1 MSIWMVHVFGLEPVQ
16 DNRWYQINKSWN
28 VCPNRKGYIFNYLK
42 TAFHMDWLA
51 MRSESDQV
59 GYYQSMVNLEG
70 LWEGIERIF
79 EKLYQNAC
87 RIVYMLEKHMESR
100 MGRRT
105 VGKNYAEREKQLLE
119 CIAPKRQYLNPND
132 EAAASKKQKN
142 ISEQQRRKREK
153 KKRSSP
159 S

>member
-1 MSIWMVHVFGLEPVQ
+1 
-16 DNRWYQINKSWN
+16 
-28 VCPNRKGYIFNYLK
+28 
-42 TAFHMDWLA
+42 MDWLA
-51 MRSESDQV
+51 MRSEFDQV
-59 GYYQSMVNLEG
+59 GYYQSMVNLKG

-79 EKLYQNAC
+79 DELYQNAC

-105 VGKNYAEREKQLLE
+105 VGKKYAEREKELLE